1 MKKIIVSILLLVT
14 VVCGAF
20 AADGIDPNPVTN
32 SVYGA
37 MADPYMPMSARML
50 GMGSA
55 GLAAPSRSD
64 AFLIN
69 PAVLGEGKFE
79 LAFPYLQ
86 LTIYHPYDFLAKGED
101 GKSLLDNII
110 HGMGSESGD
119 SMAGIASDLLGLIKA
134 GNGKLMDVDTG
145 VSFTAGGF
153 AFGVFANSSLHT
165 YADVGGL
172 DANMIVEANA
182 VAALGFGHRFELPL
196 DFSLDF
202 GAVVRFNYLGY
213 SQAMGKDWILDQLN
227 GSDPDFAQ
235 MFSGISIMAGWSLP
249 IDVGLNLNMPYGLH
263 FAVVARNLNGN
274 FHMAQHTGYEG
285 IQDNPLGNG
294 DEVTRFKLKSDWSLD
309 TGIAWQWD
317 NALFRP
323 TVAVDIVDWVGM
335 FQEPVG
341 LRTFLTHLNIGA
353 EIRLLSF
360 LDLRAGMSQGYFS
373 LGAGLDLWA
382 VKIDMAYYWKEFGET
397 AGDYGLD
404 GFTIRFNIGFDK

>member
-20 AADGIDPNPVTN
+20 AEENYNATNP
-32 SVYGA
+32 VYGA

>member
-86 LTIYHPYDFLAKGED
+86 LTIYHPYDFLGKGED

-145 VSFTAGGF
+145 VSFTAGG
-153 AFGVFANSSLHT
+153 
-165 YADVGGL
+165 
-172 DANMIVEANA
+172 EALLSA
-182 VAALGFGHRFELPL
+182 C
-196 DFSLDF
+196 
-202 GAVVRFNYLGY
+202 
-213 SQAMGKDWILDQLN
+213 
-227 GSDPDFAQ
+227 
-235 MFSGISIMAGWSLP
+235 LP
-249 IDVGLNLNMPYGLH
+249 IHP
-263 FAVVARNLNGN
+263 FI
-274 FHMAQHTGYEG
+274 HM
-285 IQDNPLGNG
+285 
-294 DEVTRFKLKSDWSLD
+294 
-309 TGIAWQWD
+309 
-317 NALFRP
+317 
-323 TVAVDIVDWVGM
+323 
-335 FQEPVG
+335 
-341 LRTFLTHLNIGA
+341 LT
-353 EIRLLSF
+353 
-360 LDLRAGMSQGYFS
+360 
-373 LGAGLDLWA
+373 
-382 VKIDMAYYWKEFGET
+382 
-397 AGDYGLD
+397 
-404 GFTIRFNIGFDK
+404 

>member
-20 AADGIDPNPVTN
+20 AADNPYNATN
-32 SVYGA
+32 PVYGA

-86 LTIYHPYDFLAKGED
+86 LTIYHPYDFLGKGED

-110 HGMGSESGD
+110 HGMGSESSD

-153 AFGVFANSSLHT
+153 AFGVFANTSLHT

-249 IDVGLNLNMPYGLH
+249 IDVGLNLNMPYGLR

>member
-20 AADGIDPNPVTN
+20 AADNPYNATN
-32 SVYGA
+32 PVYGA

-153 AFGVFANSSLHT
+153 AFGVFANTSLHT